1 MMKHKKSSFTL
12 KKTVI
17 HVEKDKNRFSFGI
30 MIELIFR
37 LSYILLTVSIWC
49 IIPKNKGL
57 T

>member
-30 MIELIFR
+30 MIELI
-37 LSYILLTVSIWC
+37 LVKMSSYRE
-49 IIPKNKGL
+49 
-57 T
+57 